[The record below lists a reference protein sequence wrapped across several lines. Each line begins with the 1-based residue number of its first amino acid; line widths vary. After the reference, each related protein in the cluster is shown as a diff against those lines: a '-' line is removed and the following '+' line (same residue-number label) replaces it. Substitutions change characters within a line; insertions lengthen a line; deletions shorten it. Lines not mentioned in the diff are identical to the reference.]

1 MQGSAADLI
10 KKAMIAVDARLRDEF
25 PGQLLL
31 LQVHDELLLEVDED
45 QAEAVGEMVRHEM
58 VSAIELDVPLVV
70 DLGTGRNWDEAH

>member
-1 MQGSAADLI
+1 
-10 KKAMIAVDARLRDEF
+10 MISVDSRLREEF

-45 QAEAVGEMVRHEM
+45 RAGAVGEMVRHEM
-58 VSAIELDVPLVV
+58 VSAIELDVPVVV